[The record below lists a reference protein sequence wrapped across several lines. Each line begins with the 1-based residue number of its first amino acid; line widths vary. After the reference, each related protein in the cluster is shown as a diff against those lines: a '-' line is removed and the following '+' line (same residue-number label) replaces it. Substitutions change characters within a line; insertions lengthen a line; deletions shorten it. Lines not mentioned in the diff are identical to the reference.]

1 MMRGMPGRRSP
12 SYPFIDLETALQRA
26 RVLFDRERH
35 NAVPSDVAVGHW
47 EYRPSSSDA
56 GRTLA
61 ALRAYG
67 LLQGDQEVRLTDR
80 ALRILRDD
88 RQASPERDELLRQAA
103 LLPPLHG
110 KLWSRYRESLPSDQT
125 LRLVLLNDWGFNEN
139 SVDDFIAQ
147 LRRTLEYAGVRRD
160 VAPREERESAAEP
173 ALSEAPSPPPLDSA
187 GEVDPAHFP
196 LLDGNAVQ
204 FRVRRKITG
213 EEAGDLR
220 QLFEIWL
227 KKIQR

>member
-1 MMRGMPGRRSP
+1 MAAMPGRRSP

-26 RVLFDRERH
+26 RVLYDRERH

-47 EYRPSSSDA
+47 DYRPSSSDA

-61 ALRAYG
+61 ALRAFG

-88 RQASPERDELLRQAA
+88 REVSPERDELLRQAA
-103 LLPPLHG
+103 LLPALHG
-110 KLWSRYRESLPSDQT
+110 KLWNRYRGGLPSDQT
-125 LRLVLLNDWGFNEN
+125 LRLALLNDWGFNEN
-139 SVDDFIAQ
+139 SVGELIAQ
-147 LRRTLEYAGVRRD
+147 FRRTLEYAGIRPG
-160 VAPREERESAAEP
+160 AALPEERGRETEP
-173 ALSEAPSPPPLDSA
+173 ETEAPVLEPA

-204 FRVRRKITG
+204 FRVRRKISAD
-213 EEAGDLR
+213 EAGDLR

>member
-1 MMRGMPGRRSP
+1 MAAMPGRRSP

-26 RVLFDRERH
+26 RVLYDRERH

-47 EYRPSSSDA
+47 DYRPSSSDA

-61 ALRAYG
+61 ALRAFG

-88 RQASPERDELLRQAA
+88 RETSPERDELLRQSA
-103 LLPPLHG
+103 LLPALHG
-110 KLWSRYRESLPSDQT
+110 KLWGRYRESLPSDQT

-139 SVDDFIAQ
+139 SVDEFIAQ
-147 LRRTLEYAGVRRD
+147 LRRTLEYAGVRRGT
-160 VAPREERESAAEP
+160 VREERESAPEP
-173 ALSEAPSPPPLDSA
+173 APSEAPFLEPD
-187 GEVDPAHFP
+187 GEVDPVHFP

-204 FRVRRKITG
+204 FRVRRKISAG
-213 EEAGDLR
+213 EAGDLR